1 MTINW
6 KLTILA
12 GVLGT
17 LALDLTG
24 LLLTGEWW
32 DIPQLLGSKLG
43 TGLAGG
49 VAAHYVIGSVLAVI
63 YAAIAPSL
71 WGPRIV
77 RALTY
82 ITIQTVLGVFLFM
95 FPLLDMGIAGLGAGI
110 AVPFIALIR
119 HWVFGLVLAALV
131 PTGQENSMQ
140 KQTGRPSTRVR
151 PEQDSFVS

>member
-32 DIPQLLGSKLG
+32 DIPQLLGAKLG

-63 YAAIAPSL
+63 YAAVAPSL

-77 RALTY
+77 RSLTY

-110 AVPFIALIR
+110 AVPIIALIR
-119 HWVFGLVLAALV
+119 HWVYALVLAALV

>member
-24 LLLTGEWW
+24 LLITGEWW
-32 DIPQLLGSKLG
+32 DIPQMLGAKLG
-43 TGLAGG
+43 AGLAGG

-63 YAAIAPSL
+63 YAAVAPSL
-71 WGPRIV
+71 WGPKIV

-95 FPLLDMGIAGLGAGI
+95 FPLLDMGIAGLGVGI
-110 AVPFIALIR
+110 AVPIIALIR
-119 HWVFGLVLAALV
+119 HWVYALVLAVLV
-131 PTGQENSMQ
+131 PIGQENARQ
-140 KQTGRPSTRVR
+140 KRTGTPSTRIR
-151 PEQDSFVS
+151 PEHGSFVS

>member
-24 LLLTGEWW
+24 LLITGEWW
-32 DIPQLLGSKLG
+32 DIPQMLGAKLG

-49 VAAHYVIGSVLAVI
+49 VAAHYAIGSVLAVI

-71 WGPRIV
+71 WGPKIV

-110 AVPFIALIR
+110 AVPIIALIR
-119 HWVFGLVLAALV
+119 HWVYALVLAVLV
-131 PTGQENSMQ
+131 PIGEENSTQ
-140 KQTGRPSTRVR
+140 KRTSTPPTRIS
-151 PEQDSFVS
+151 PEHGSFVS

>member
-6 KLTILA
+6 RQTILA
-12 GVLGT
+12 AIIGT

-24 LLLTGEWW
+24 LLLTGNWW
-32 DIPQLLGSKLG
+32 DIPQLLGTKLG

-49 VAAHYVIGSVLAVI
+49 VAAHYAIGSVLAII

-71 WGPRIV
+71 WGPRVV

-95 FPLLDMGIAGLGAGI
+95 FPLLDMGVAGLGAGI

-131 PTGQENSMQ
+131 PIGEVTTVQ
-140 KQTGRPSTRVR
+140 KRIVTRSRRIR
-151 PEQDSFVS
+151 PEQGSFVS

>member
-12 GVLGT
+12 GLLGT

-32 DIPQLLGSKLG
+32 DIPQLLGAKLG

-49 VAAHYVIGSVLAVI
+49 VATHYVIGSVLAVI
-63 YAAIAPSL
+63 YAAVAPSL
-71 WGPRIV
+71 WGPKIV

-110 AVPFIALIR
+110 ALPIVALIR
-119 HWVFGLVLAALV
+119 HWVYALVLAGFV
-131 PTGQENSMQ
+131 PIGEENSTR
-140 KQTGRPSTRVR
+140 KRTGTPATGIP
-151 PEQDSFVS
+151 PEHGSFVS